1 VSDDP
6 RTLRVVGPLRIEIDR
21 DLCVGF
27 GDCVTE
33 SPESFE
39 LDEEGIAVFR
49 APEKTIRATLLD
61 ACAACPVDAIT
72 VFEDGV
78 QIIP

>member
-1 VSDDP
+1 MTDDA
-6 RTLRVVGPLRIEIDR
+6 RSLRVVADLRLEIDR

-33 SPESFE
+33 SPGSFE
-39 LDEEGIAVFR
+39 LDEEGVAVFTDPGSVGR
-49 APEKTIRATLLD
+49 DELLQ

-72 VFEDGV
+72 VYENGV
-78 QIIP
+78 AVIP

>member
-33 SPESFE
+33 SPEPFE

-49 APEKTIRATLLD
+49 APEKTIRTTLLD
-61 ACAACPVDAIT
+61 ACSACPVDAIT